1 MKFSRNKKTNCKKI
15 KKQKTNK
22 YSRKNKLAQGITAA
36 DASNYYNLYLNDR
49 NQFIAAANFLTVFDL
64 ARIRSHTPP
73 QFTDFIRDLTNLI
86 EFKQQTNI
94 YLEQR
99 KSLVSPRPPVPQ
111 PPAASSSAASSS
123 ASPRMFTLAQNA
135 EPGPPRPA
143 PPQNPPPSS
152 SSGKAKADPS
162 PGFFTLVQQ
171 SEPPPVRQNPQEAQ
185 QNLPSSSK
193 GVYSVVETPPQT
205 QPQSAYREPVRELYT
220 LSQHAEERISER
232 FIEKSDIDKI
242 IGSRKYKIG
251 NSHSS
256 VPENVRIYTGLTG
269 IHETVKIITS
279 DDEIPLVITVIKDL
293 DKFSKRAL
301 DDMEE
306 NNIFEYEILD
316 IIDNYVGNIITMP
329 GTKEKRMQFIKTEK
343 GISIS
348 VVTNMTK
355 NKIIGIRVKK
365 VRSKTSQP
373 YDTHEID
380 WGKEGC
386 ALQRTNVPTSF
397 GIDCGRC
404 SMSYIGIGS
413 PASRSQLQNQ
423 CVSNTGL
430 SIREHNEWLRINAGR
445 DRDGNSPEIFSINKT
460 QLRRRNIIDITLEAA
475 DRLLSPGDQVSA
487 AFELNKQDELGIWGH
502 IFNIAKLDY
511 DDYNIW
517 YVCPQTGINPG
528 DMLLRDKLESFN
540 QQGKIIDVNFVLL
553 QWQNELLLDRNGNR
567 LLQSFRTGKGINPL
581 NKTRRQKKRKQKETR
596 QKIKKVK
603 INSRKIKVK
612 SRKVKVKSKK

>member
-1 MKFSRNKKTNCKKI
+1 MKFVNNKKLNSKKKKKKI
-15 KKQKTNK
+15 HKS
-22 YSRKNKLAQGITAA
+22 SRKTRLAKGITAR

-49 NQFIAAANFLTVFDL
+49 NQFMTAANFLTVFDL

-73 QFTDFIRDLTNLI
+73 QFKEFIRDLTNLI

-99 KSLVSPRPPVPQ
+99 KSLVPPPSIPQ
-111 PPAASSSAASSS
+111 PPATSSSAG
-123 ASPRMFTLAQNA
+123 PGMFTLAQNA
-135 EPGPPRPA
+135 TPL
-143 PPQNPPPSS
+143 PPPTS
-152 SSGKAKADPS
+152 SSGKAKALPA
-162 PGFFTLVQQ
+162 PGFFSLAQQ
-171 SEPPPVRQNPQEAQ
+171 SVPHENITES
-185 QNLPSSSK
+185 LPSSSK
-193 GVYSVVETPPQT
+193 GFYSLVETTNQTPQ
-205 QPQSAYREPVRELYT
+205 QSLYREPVNEMYT
-220 LSQHAEERISER
+220 LTQHAEERISER
-232 FIEKSDIDKI
+232 FIEKRDIDKI

-256 VPENVRIYTGLTG
+256 IPGNVRIYTGLNSMN
-269 IHETVKIITS
+269 ETVKIITS
-279 DDEIPLVITVIKDL
+279 DDEIPQVITVIKDL
-293 DKFSKRAL
+293 DIFSKKAL

-316 IIDNYVGNIITMP
+316 IIDKYTGNIITVP
-329 GTKEKRMQFIKTEK
+329 GSKERRLQFIKTEK

-348 VVTNMTK
+348 VLTNMNK
-355 NKIIGIRVKK
+355 NKIIGIRFKK

-386 ALQRTNVPTSF
+386 ALQRTNVPTSY

-487 AFELNKQDELGIWGH
+487 AFELSKKDKLGVWGH

-517 YVCPQTGINPG
+517 YVCPQSGINPG
-528 DMLLRDKLESFN
+528 ELLLRDKLESLRREGN
-540 QQGKIIDVNFVLL
+540 HITDINFVLL
-553 QWQNELLLDRNGNR
+553 QWQNELLLDKNGYR
-567 LLQSFRTGKGINPL
+567 LLQSWRTGGNRKLTRNRRKK
-581 NKTRRQKKRKQKETR
+581 NKKTIRRIKAPKKLRK
-596 QKIKKVK
+596 
-603 INSRKIKVK
+603 
-612 SRKVKVKSKK
+612 